1 MYGNGDGVMLD
12 TVNGRQTLGAHGLW
26 FSRPTRPRRGRKIAG
41 VAIAIARRYEIDPIV
56 VRVAFAVAAFYGG
69 AGIVAYLLGWLL
81 LATEEDEG
89 SPFESMISGC
99 RSSTSIPVTVVLCAA
114 LFPAMALVFQG
125 AFGTFGLLMLAAA
138 LFLLHRGRG
147 HLAPPSR
154 PEPAPKVA
162 TEAPAGST
170 AGPGAEFGSW
180 HRVAEREPATETA
193 TGAGTPRETPP
204 AWDPLGAAPFAW
216 DLPEP
221 SKPEPEKRHE
231 PEPRRR
237 SSAGMITLGAALV
250 VGAGCVLAEPY
261 VSWLTQGHIIGVLLG
276 VLGIGMVAGSFSG
289 GGRGL
294 ILLTV
299 PLSAAGVLFAPT
311 PRGDRLEGIAEIDE
325 YPRSIQEVQSMY
337 NHTEGGFHL
346 DLTALPEA
354 GTVPPIYTYVGTG
367 EIMIRLPQT
376 ADVELSCS
384 AGTGSVE
391 CLNWTRSGMDSHIA
405 FTDYGADGPGGL
417 RIKLDVRTDRGR
429 VEVNRG

>member
-1 MYGNGDGVMLD
+1 MGTALHHCIVTRRSVCFHQGFGPGCPRCTGKAKEVMLD
-12 TVNGRQTLGAHGLW
+12 TVSGRETTLGAQDLW
-26 FSRPTRPRRGRKIAG
+26 ASRPTRPRRGRKIAG
-41 VAIAIARRYEIDPIV
+41 VAIGIARRYEIDPIV
-56 VRVAFAVAAFYGG
+56 VRVAFVVAAFYGG
-69 AGIVAYLLGWLL
+69 AGIVTYLLGWLL
-81 LATEEDEG
+81 FATEEDEG
-89 SPFESMISGC
+89 SPFESMISGS
-99 RSSTSIPVTVVLCAA
+99 RSSTSIPVTLVLCAA
-114 LFPAMALVFQG
+114 LFPAMAWLFQG
-125 AFGTFGLLMLAAA
+125 TFGAVGLLMLTAA

-154 PEPAPKVA
+154 PEPVPKVA
-162 TEAPAGST
+162 T
-170 AGPGAEFGSW
+170 GAD
-180 HRVAEREPATETA
+180 
-193 TGAGTPRETPP
+193 TPRETPP

-221 SKPEPEKRHE
+221 SEPEPEKRHE
-231 PEPRRR
+231 TRRR
-237 SSAGMITLGAALV
+237 SSAGTITLGAALV